1 MEEKEKRNHLQA
13 ITKDMAIR
21 LKIWIDLSNFWMD
34 IRIEKIIEEFGN
46 MCRNTVYN
54 YLSKVNYTYK
64 KNFSLL
70 RKRNAKSS

>member
-46 MCRNTVYN
+46 MCRNTVYKPQLRIN
-54 YLSKVNYTYK
+54 QYSKI
-64 KNFSLL
+64 
-70 RKRNAKSS
+70 

>member
-1 MEEKEKRNHLQA
+1 MDRFIKFLDGNQ
-13 ITKDMAIR
+13 
-21 LKIWIDLSNFWMD
+21 D

-64 KNFSLL
+64 KNFSLS